1 MTERGGIRATRGR
14 GENMSNEDDTEAGAT
29 FFLAPG
35 SGYAICEL
43 HEAEAARHG
52 AEFRNYGWAT
62 DDNGICSKTTK
73 GYLTTVME
81 GHEVRHVWED
91 Y

>member
-1 MTERGGIRATRGR
+1 LPIQRS
-14 GENMSNEDDTEAGAT
+14 ENMSNEDDTEDSAT

-35 SGYAICEL
+35 SGYAICNL

-62 DDNGICSKTTK
+62 DENGMICSKTTK
-73 GYLTTVME
+73 GYLTTAMV
-81 GHEVRHVWED
+81 GSEVVHTWED